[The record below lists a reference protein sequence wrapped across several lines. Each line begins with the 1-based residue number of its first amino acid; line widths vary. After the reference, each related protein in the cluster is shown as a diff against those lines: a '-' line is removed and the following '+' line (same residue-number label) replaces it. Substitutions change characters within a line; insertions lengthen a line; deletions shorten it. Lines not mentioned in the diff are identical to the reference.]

1 MKKIGHN
8 TKNKLLKVMIIL
20 AIILVLELIAYFIYK
35 HYYDNTCYDI
45 LSNIYN
51 GYVVEDDGY
60 ILVGN
65 NDYIGTEDKKEYH
78 NRALIQGEIKKVDKD
93 LNILWTTSYYLEG
106 DVDLIDIVKTKD
118 GYIVIGNE
126 REEKEHDDDYTGI
139 ILKVDKNGKVIN
151 TVKYDLLDNT
161 KLHKIVRD
169 GNNNIIIGESIYE
182 LDRIGNHLGGGII
195 LKVNDNLEITEQN
208 NYGGNKS
215 GEFNNIFILDDS
227 YLVYGMDAGYPIIVK
242 FNKNFNREESDIN
255 LISEKIISY
264 KTIDKDIEFHP
275 LYYKNNKLYD
285 GVNYMDLDNYKL
297 EVLDKNKVLDNKL
310 VISIQND
317 IIYAVSS
324 NKLLQYNLDLELL
337 KEENASIDYISKVIP
352 SNKNVIVGFKCNKC
366 DCTSIIQYV
375 N

>member
-1 MKKIGHN
+1 MKDVMKKIGHN

-51 GYVVEDDGY
+51 GYVIED
-60 ILVGN
+60 
-65 NDYIGTEDKKEYH
+65 
-78 NRALIQGEIKKVDKD
+78 
-93 LNILWTTSYYLEG
+93 
-106 DVDLIDIVKTKD
+106 D

>member
-1 MKKIGHN
+1 
-8 TKNKLLKVMIIL
+8 
-20 AIILVLELIAYFIYK
+20 
-35 HYYDNTCYDI
+35 
-45 LSNIYN
+45 
-51 GYVVEDDGY
+51 
-60 ILVGN
+60 
-65 NDYIGTEDKKEYH
+65 
-78 NRALIQGEIKKVDKD
+78 
-93 LNILWTTSYYLEG
+93 
-106 DVDLIDIVKTKD
+106 
-118 GYIVIGNE
+118 
-126 REEKEHDDDYTGI
+126 
-139 ILKVDKNGKVIN
+139 
-151 TVKYDLLDNT
+151 
-161 KLHKIVRD
+161 
-169 GNNNIIIGESIYE
+169 
-182 LDRIGNHLGGGII
+182 
-195 LKVNDNLEITEQN
+195 
-208 NYGGNKS
+208 
-215 GEFNNIFILDDS
+215 
-227 YLVYGMDAGYPIIVK
+227 MDAGYPIIVK
-242 FNKNFNREESDIN
+242 FNKNFNREESDTN

-264 KTIDKDIEFHP
+264 KTIDKDIEFYP